1 MLRLGDDVTEI
12 ALRRGENIVILIG
25 NTASRTITTPLRFAR
40 PLRGRY
46 HARYFTSLLGEW
58 VRHED
63 LDGDKVE
70 RGFALEIEA
79 LGFSVI
85 ELQKIRGRPRRAGD

>member
-40 PLRGRY
+40 QLRGRY
-46 HARYFTSLLGEW
+46 HVRYFTSLLGEW

-63 LDGDKVE
+63 LDGEEME

-79 LGFSVI
+79 LGFSRHRAA
-85 ELQKIRGRPRRAGD
+85 KDSRWPRRA